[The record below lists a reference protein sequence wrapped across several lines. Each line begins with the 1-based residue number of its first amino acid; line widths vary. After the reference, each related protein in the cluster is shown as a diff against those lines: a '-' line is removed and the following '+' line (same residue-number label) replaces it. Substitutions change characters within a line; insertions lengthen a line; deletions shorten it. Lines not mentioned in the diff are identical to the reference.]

1 MLTVRQY
8 RVLKHINTIIN
19 SKQYNCNTNSP
30 QIIGDKI
37 YENIKYPQYS
47 VDVIVEELHENNYI
61 YDLFYEG
68 ASIHTIM
75 IENKGKDAIIN
86 FYKEH
91 FKLIFSKIFWML
103 LGSLITLI
111 CQIILKMI

>member
-8 RVLKHINTIIN
+8 KVLKHINAIIN
-19 SKQYNCNTNSP
+19 SKQYKSNTNSP
-30 QIIGDKI
+30 QIIGDRI

-47 VDVIVEELHENNYI
+47 VDVIIKELHENNYI
-61 YDLFYEG
+61 YDLFCEG
-68 ASIHTIM
+68 SSVHTIT
-75 IENKGKDAIIN
+75 IENKGKDAIAN

-111 CQIILKMI
+111 CQIILKII